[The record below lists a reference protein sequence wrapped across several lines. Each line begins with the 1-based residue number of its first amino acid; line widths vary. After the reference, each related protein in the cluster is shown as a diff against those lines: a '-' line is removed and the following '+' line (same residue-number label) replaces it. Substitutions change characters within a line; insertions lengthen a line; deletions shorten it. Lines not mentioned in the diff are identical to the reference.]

1 VSAHNVPAG
10 KLPVYRQRMLSTQE
24 QPTERCETISTRK
37 NKLRIQDEKKAIRVS
52 TTLGVIVAI
61 AEVLMYLATHSQA
74 ILIDGIYDS
83 MDVFILVIYQLL
95 IPLLYKPVS
104 EKIPYGFA
112 QVESL
117 FILIKG
123 SILIIVTLLVI
134 YDNIQV
140 ILHGG
145 SHLDTGLILYFEF
158 ALTLFCVAGWLLMR
172 FLGRKLKTPMI
183 KVEIITWK
191 IDVFLSLGA
200 FLGFGLEI
208 PFHYYHVLEWTIP
221 YIDSVISCVIAA
233 LMLPEPTRAF
243 INAIRELV
251 LMAPPAEKIE
261 EIRAIAAEG
270 LKDYPYDVDFID
282 AVRTGRRLWISLY
295 VTTKGNIMNIKQLKE
310 ATDKLR
316 ALLSARYTGV
326 YLELVPDVAPDSP
339 VARAMNKENY
349 APSNISKEISS
360 TTSCSKETSTP
371 SNCNIK
377 ESGV

>member
-1 VSAHNVPAG
+1 
-10 KLPVYRQRMLSTQE
+10 MLSSTPFTPNLNKTAATFYNSALLPCTALWYTLKNHLPFI
-24 QPTERCETISTRK
+24 QPTERCETINTRK

-52 TTLGVIVAI
+52 TSLGVIVAI
-61 AEVLMYLATHSQA
+61 AEVLMYFATHSQA

-83 MDVFILVIYQLL
+83 MDVAILVIYQLL

-134 YDNIQV
+134 YDNILV

-172 FLGRKLKTPMI
+172 FLGHKLKTPMI
-183 KVEIITWK
+183 RVEIITWK

-208 PFHYYHVLEWTIP
+208 PFHHFHILEWTIP

-243 INAIRELV
+243 IKAIRELV
-251 LMAPPAEKIE
+251 LMAPPEEKIE
-261 EIRAIAAEG
+261 EIRAITAEG

-326 YLELVPDVAPDSP
+326 YLELIPDVAPDSP
-339 VARAMNKENY
+339 VAKEMKT
-349 APSNISKEISS
+349 AATPQPAAAVKP
-360 TTSCSKETSTP
+360 ET
-371 SNCNIK
+371 
-377 ESGV
+377 E

>member
-1 VSAHNVPAG
+1 MFRGTFYPFAETDLPRILPFLLLPSADLWYTYKNHFTIIHA
-10 KLPVYRQRMLSTQE
+10 
-24 QPTERCETISTRK
+24 TERCETISTQ
-37 NKLRIQDEKKAIRVS
+37 NSKLRIRDEKKAIRVS
-52 TTLGVIVAI
+52 STLGVIVAI

-83 MDVFILVIYQLL
+83 MDVVILVIYQLL

-123 SILIIVTLLVI
+123 SILILVTLLVI

-158 ALTLFCVAGWLLMR
+158 ALTMFCVAGWLLMR
-172 FLGRKLKTPMI
+172 YLGQRLKTPMI
-183 KVEIITWK
+183 KVEVITWK

-208 PFHYYHVLEWTIP
+208 PFHYFHLLEWTIP
-221 YIDSVISCVIAA
+221 YIDSVISCIIAA

-261 EIRAIAAEG
+261 EIRTITAEG

-316 ALLSARYTGV
+316 AMLSARYTGV
-326 YLELVPDVAPDSP
+326 YLELIPDVAPDSP
-339 VARAMNKENY
+339 AV
-349 APSNISKEISS
+349 ISREDQGPLSDLR
-360 TTSCSKETSTP
+360 
-371 SNCNIK
+371 
-377 ESGV
+377 

>member
-1 VSAHNVPAG
+1 
-10 KLPVYRQRMLSTQE
+10 MLSTQE

-83 MDVFILVIYQLL
+83 MDVVILVIYQLL

-172 FLGRKLKTPMI
+172 LLGRKLKTPMI

-339 VARAMNKENY
+339 VARAMNKENS
-349 APSNISKEISS
+349 ASSNVSKEISS